1 MKVTVYSAHSYDRQF
16 LDAANAAHQHE
27 LHYLGTQLSADTA
40 ALAKGSEA
48 VCLFVNDQADERA
61 IGILADVGVRLIA
74 LRAAGYNNVDLKAA
88 HAKGITVAR
97 VPAYSPHAVAE
108 HTFALL
114 LCLARKIHRAYN
126 RVREG
131 NFALHGL
138 LGYDL
143 YGKTVGI
150 VGVGK
155 IGENVARIALG
166 FGCKVVAFDEVR
178 RPEVSAL
185 GVTYV
190 SLDELLTSADI
201 ISLHCPLTE
210 GTRHLIDADAIAKMK
225 PGTLLINTSRGAVV
239 DTPAVIGALK
249 SGRLG
254 GLGIDVYEQ
263 EESLFFED
271 RDARAEAIMDDV
283 FARLTTFPNVL
294 ITGHQGFF
302 TMEAMTNIASTT
314 LANIDSFEHAGRA
327 VNEVRCEAPA
337 QRAELAAVS

>member
-1 MKVTVYSAHSYDRQF
+1 
-16 LDAANAAHQHE
+16 
-27 LHYLGTQLSADTA
+27 
-40 ALAKGSEA
+40 
-48 VCLFVNDQADERA
+48 VNDQANEPVLSV
-61 IGILADVGVRLIA
+61 LADLGVKLIA

-88 HAKGITVAR
+88 HANGIAVAR

-143 YGKTVGI
+143 FGKTIGI

-178 RPEVSAL
+178 RPDVSAL

-190 SLDELLTSADI
+190 SLNELLTSADI
-201 ISLHCPLTE
+201 ISLHCPLTA
-210 GTRHLIDADAIAKMK
+210 GTRHLIDADALAKMK

-239 DTPAVIGALK
+239 DTPAVIDALK

-302 TMEAMTNIASTT
+302 TMEAMTNIATT
-314 LANIDSFEHAGRA
+314 TVANLDAYETSGHGLH
-327 VNEVRCEAPA
+327 EVKWEPPVAAAAPTPS
-337 QRAELAAVS
+337 LVT